1 MSETDKIVDALIKVL
16 ESSVDD
22 FTKAVPGIQDQI
34 FAQVTKLIK
43 DLEVSNGRI
52 KNNIANIRTV
62 GKIKTEL
69 RKIILSKDYL
79 KNVSKYIKQFDTVT
93 ALQNRYFN
101 SLQAEFSTG
110 KIYEEIKAQA
120 VESAMESLTESGIT
134 QNVIKPIQDILR
146 QNITGG
152 GTIAKFV
159 GQMREFITNTDAGD
173 GKLLKYS
180 KQIVTD
186 SINQYNRQYGQIVS
200 DDLGWNWFEYSGSII
215 KTSREFCIHM
225 VKKRYVHRSEFTTV
239 LKGDIDGKKIPVSDR
254 TGLPYGLI
262 DGTDQYNFPVL
273 AGGYQCG
280 HLVRPIPDVI
290 VPVAIRAGI

>member
-1 MSETDKIVDALIKVL
+1 MSETDKIVEALIKVL

-69 RKIILSKDYL
+69 RKIILSKEYL

-101 SLQAEFSTG
+101 SLQAEYSPG

-159 GQMREFITNTDAGD
+159 GQMREFITNTDAGN

-290 VPVAIRAGI
+290 VPVAIRAGL

>member
-1 MSETDKIVDALIKVL
+1 MTETDKIVDALIKVL

-43 DLEVSNGRI
+43 ELEVSNGRI

-79 KNVSKYIKQFDTVT
+79 KNVAKYIKQFETVT

-101 SLQAEFSTG
+101 SLQAEYSPG

-225 VKKRYVHRSEFTTV
+225 VKKRYVHRSEFSTV

-290 VPVAIRAGI
+290 VPVAIRAGL

>member
-1 MSETDKIVDALIKVL
+1 MTETDKIVDALIKVL

-43 DLEVSNGRI
+43 ELEVSNGRI

-79 KNVSKYIKQFDTVT
+79 KNVAKYIKQFETVT

-101 SLQAEFSTG
+101 SLQAEYSPG

-225 VKKRYVHRSEFTTV
+225 VKKRYVHRREFSTV

-290 VPVAIRAGI
+290 VPVAIRAGL

>member
-1 MSETDKIVDALIKVL
+1 MTETDKIVNALTYVL
-16 ESSVDD
+16 ESSVND
-22 FTKAVPGIQDQI
+22 FIKAVPGIQDKI
-34 FAQVTKLIK
+34 FAEVVGLIK

-52 KNNIANIRTV
+52 KNNIANIRTI
-62 GKIKTEL
+62 GKIKTQL
-69 RKIILSKDYL
+69 RKIILSKEYL
-79 KNVSKYIKQFDTVT
+79 KNVSKYIKQFDNVS
-93 ALQNRYFN
+93 ALQNKYFN
-101 SLQAEFSTG
+101 SLQAEFSAG
-110 KIYEEIKAQA
+110 KVYEEIKLQSID
-120 VESAMESLTESGIT
+120 SALESLTESGIT
-134 QNVIKPIQDILR
+134 ENVIKPIQDILR

-152 GTIAKFV
+152 GTITKFV

-200 DDLGWNWFEYSGSII
+200 DDLGWNWFEYSGSLI
-215 KTSREFCIHM
+215 KTSREFCVHM

-239 LKGDIDGKKIPVSDR
+239 LKGDIDGRKIAVYDK

-262 DGTDQYNFPVL
+262 AGTDQYNFPVY

-280 HLVRPIPDVI
+280 HLVRPVPDVV
-290 VPVAIRAGI
+290 VPIGLRTAL

>member
-1 MSETDKIVDALIKVL
+1 MTETDKIVDALIKVL

-43 DLEVSNGRI
+43 ELEVSNGRI

-79 KNVSKYIKQFDTVT
+79 KNVAKYIKQFETVT

-101 SLQAEFSTG
+101 SLQAEYSPG

-225 VKKRYVHRSEFTTV
+225 VKKRYVHRSEFSTV

-290 VPVAIRAGI
+290 VPVAVRAGL